1 MSDPYS
7 NRVLELA
14 ADIPHIGRLKA
25 PDASAHKVSRICGSE
40 LTLDIKLDEAGRIAD
55 LGLEVQAC
63 ALGQASASVFARGA
77 IGARLDDLTQ
87 ARDALKAMLQAGGP
101 PPIGRFAD
109 LAVLQPAADY
119 RQRHGSI
126 LLAFEAAVDA
136 LLQANGVQ
144 DDEVRAR

>member
-40 LTLDIKLDEAGRIAD
+40 LTLDLRFDAAGRIAE
-55 LGLEVQAC
+55 LSLEIQAC

-77 IGARLDDLTQ
+77 IGADLDDISA

-101 PPIGRFAD
+101 PPAGRFAE

-136 LLQANGVQ
+136 LAQANAVQ
-144 DDEVRAR
+144 DDEA